1 MPPEAAATLTDEQ
14 LERNFA
20 DIAPPLTAD
29 YALLEAHKCLFCYD
43 APCTIACPTHIDVPA
58 FIKKIATGNL
68 RGSARVILDANPFG
82 HSCARACPVE
92 VLCEGACVLNAR
104 DEQPIKIALLQR
116 HATDYALERKL
127 QLFHAGAPNGKTVA
141 IVGAGPAGLSCAR
154 DLRRWGY
161 AVTVFE
167 AKPQPGGLNTYGIA
181 EYKMTPRRRPRRGAG
196 HSRPGRRAQ
205 DRNHHRAR
213 RCRST
218 RCSNNYDAVFVG
230 IGLGLTKSLGIPGED
245 LPGVV
250 DALTFIEHLKTHPYR
265 ETRVGRRVTVIGA
278 GNTAIDA
285 VTQAKRLGAERSTI
299 VYRRGEADMPCFRYE
314 YELAKVDGC
323 GFRFH
328 CRPTRILGSERVLGL
343 EVETSHGTETIDCDM
358 VITALG
364 QTARDEFRVP
374 TDHPKVFVGGDY
386 ASGGAEIVN
395 AAAEG
400 KQAAAAIHRKSERI
414 PWLICARISRGSRAP
429 TPSGSPP
436 GRPTNTYGQ
445 VARAFDCGLG
455 RRGVEDR
462 GRADHQRV
470 LPLRVGGPRA
480 TRMMGFNNIELITDR
495 PIEDNLKEIAR
506 CQAAITP
513 ATPSSRR

>member
-1 MPPEAAATLTDEQ
+1 MPPKAIATLSDEQ

-116 HATDYALERKL
+116 HATDHVLERKIR
-127 QLFHAGAPNGKTVA
+127 LFAAGTPNGKQVA

-154 DLRRWGY
+154 DLRRCGY

-167 AKPQPGGLNTYGIA
+167 AKPKPGGLNTYGIA
-181 EYKMTPRRRPRRGAG
+181 EYKMTPTVALAEVQDILDLGVELRTGVTV
-196 HSRPGRRAQ
+196 GRDLPLERLLA
-205 DRNHHRAR
+205 D
-213 RCRST
+213 
-218 RCSNNYDAVFVG
+218 YDAVFVG

-250 DALTFIEHLKTHPYR
+250 DALTFVEHLKTHPYR

-323 GFRFH
+323 QFRFH
-328 CRPTRILGSERVLGL
+328 SKPTRILGNGRVEGL
-343 EVETSHGTETIDCDM
+343 EVETPHGLEVIACDM

-400 KQAAAAIHRKSERI
+400 KQAAAAIHKTLSQD
-414 PWLICARISRGSRAP
+414 STG
-429 TPSGSPP
+429 
-436 GRPTNTYGQ
+436 
-445 VARAFDCGLG
+445 
-455 RRGVEDR
+455 
-462 GRADHQRV
+462 
-470 LPLRVGGPRA
+470 
-480 TRMMGFNNIELITDR
+480 
-495 PIEDNLKEIAR
+495 
-506 CQAAITP
+506 
-513 ATPSSRR
+513 